1 METVVVTGAN
11 SYLGI
16 ALVERLSQ
24 MNISVHIVARP
35 KSDISR
41 LIQRAPSVNI
51 HNYNG
56 KQSSL
61 EKLLE
66 ESRPDTIFHL
76 AGKYYREDKP
86 EYITSLIDSN
96 INFGSQLLLA
106 SLNSSVKNFINTGSY
121 FQFSGHNESAVN
133 FYGATKNSFNK
144 ILNYYSSLEKFLSTT
159 LIIFDTFG
167 PNDWRQKL
175 FQAIT
180 KAVKTNEVMPIPA
193 GNVPMYPVYIAD
205 VIDCYILAAQK
216 LASKPNEIINKCF
229 AVRGN
234 EETSIKEI
242 IRIFEQVT
250 NKKIYTEIG
259 AWPASTREIKNIWRG
274 STMFDWRPKYNL
286 SEGIKKMLGADNE
299 DN

>member
-24 MNISVHIVARP
+24 MNISVHIIARP

-41 LIQRAPSVNI
+41 LIQRAPNVNI

-96 INFGSQLLLA
+96 ITFGSQLLLA

-121 FQFSGHNESAVN
+121 FQFSGHNGSAVN
-133 FYGATKNSFNK
+133 FYGATKNSFNE

-175 FQAIT
+175 FHAIT

-242 IRIFEQVT
+242 IRTFEQVT
-250 NKKIYTEIG
+250 DKKIYTEIG
-259 AWPASTREIKNIWRG
+259 AWPASTRKIKNIWRG

>member
-76 AGKYYREDKP
+76 AGKYYKEDKP

-133 FYGATKNSFNK
+133 FYGATKNSFNE
-144 ILNYYSSLEKFLSTT
+144 ILHYYSSLEKFLSTT

-180 KAVKTNEVMPIPA
+180 KAVKTNEVMPIPT

-250 NKKIYTEIG
+250 NKKLYTEIG

-274 STMFDWRPKYNL
+274 STMSDWRPKHNL
-286 SEGIKKMLGADNE
+286 AKGIEKMLEGHNE
-299 DN
+299 NN

>member
-76 AGKYYREDKP
+76 AGKYYKEDKP

-96 INFGSQLLLA
+96 ITFGSQLLLA

-133 FYGATKNSFNK
+133 FYGATKNSFNE
-144 ILNYYSSLEKFLSTT
+144 ILDYYSSLEKFLSTT

-193 GNVPMYPVYIAD
+193 GNVLMYPVYIAD

-250 NKKIYTEIG
+250 NKKLYTEIG

-274 STMFDWRPKYNL
+274 STMSDWRPKHNL
-286 SEGIKKMLGADNE
+286 AKGIEKMLEGHNE
-299 DN
+299 NN

>member
-96 INFGSQLLLA
+96 ITFGSQLLLA

-133 FYGATKNSFNK
+133 FYGATKNSFNE
-144 ILNYYSSLEKFLSTT
+144 ILNYYSSLEKFLPTT

-180 KAVKTNEVMPIPA
+180 EAVKTNEVMPIPA

-229 AVRGN
+229 AVRGSK
-234 EETSIKEI
+234 ETSIKEI

-274 STMFDWRPKYNL
+274 STMSDWRPKHNL
-286 SEGIKKMLGADNE
+286 AKGIEKMLEGHNE
-299 DN
+299 NN

>member
-76 AGKYYREDKP
+76 AGKYYKEDKP

-96 INFGSQLLLA
+96 ITFGSQLLLA

-180 KAVKTNEVMPIPA
+180 KAVKTNEVMPIPT

-250 NKKIYTEIG
+250 NKKLYTEIG

-274 STMFDWRPKYNL
+274 STMSDWRPKHNL
-286 SEGIKKMLGADNE
+286 AKGIEKMLEGHNE
-299 DN
+299 NN

>member
-76 AGKYYREDKP
+76 AGKYYKEDKP

-96 INFGSQLLLA
+96 ITFGSQLLLA

-133 FYGATKNSFNK
+133 FYGATKNSFNE

-180 KAVKTNEVMPIPA
+180 EAVKTNEVMPIPA

-259 AWPASTREIKNIWRG
+259 AWPAPTREIKNIWLG
-274 STMFDWRPKYNL
+274 STMSDWRPKYNL
-286 SEGIKKMLGADNE
+286 AKGIEKMLEGHNE
-299 DN
+299 NN

>member
-96 INFGSQLLLA
+96 ITFGSQLLLA

-133 FYGATKNSFNK
+133 FYGATKNSFNE

-180 KAVKTNEVMPIPA
+180 EAVKTNEVMPIPA

-229 AVRGN
+229 AVRGD
-234 EETSIKEI
+234 EETSIHEI
-242 IRIFEQVT
+242 IRIFERVT

-259 AWPASTREIKNIWRG
+259 AWPASTREIKNIWLG